1 MYQMALK
8 QIARYGMGLSVTIR
22 TMDDQRPRHCLRFRI
37 SRPCPHDGLHRLRTH
52 GIVGIKKHDFLRLRM
67 LETCLARIGGS
78 PSGFAQKLQ
87 GKAPVR
93 MVTGPIFDF
102 QDGGICRSIIDDYHA
117 QRTVGLGINTVKT
130 PPDKMRTV
138 VDRHYDCHA
147 LYWYVS

>member
-1 MYQMALK
+1 
-8 QIARYGMGLSVTIR
+8 
-22 TMDDQRPRHCLRFRI
+22 
-37 SRPCPHDGLHRLRTH
+37 
-52 GIVGIKKHDFLRLRM
+52 M

-87 GKAPVR
+87 GKAAVR
-93 MVTGPIFDF
+93 MVAGPIFDF

-117 QRTVGLGINTVKT
+117 QRTVGLGINAVKT